1 MIKYIYHCTFDSDRF
16 DFRGEHRMKRG
27 FQPVSRL
34 AVLLLVFLALLN
46 ISPWLNASAG
56 KARTVRVAYPIQEGL
71 TEVDEKGRYS
81 GYTYEYLQ
89 EIAQYTGWNYEFVQ
103 VPGTIDQRLTE
114 LLKMT
119 RTGEVDL
126 MGEILYTKD
135 TASQFDFSGHSY
147 GIAET
152 VLQTLYDVS
161 NDIVVDS
168 QTMQTMRIAVYRN
181 SKLRTQEMMD
191 YCEMNLITPE
201 LIYCENEEE
210 QVQALKDGR
219 ADALLNTSMS
229 YIEGLRTIARF
240 APRPFYFVTAKGDN
254 KGLIKE
260 LNAAMTNIDQTDPNF
275 SARLFEKYFVAPNNK
290 LSFSDAETAFIQK
303 ASVIRAGV
311 LRSQPPYQS
320 YDTKTQKPRGI
331 SVSLLDNI
339 ASRTGLRIEYVVVP
353 DEARLYQMV
362 AAGELDLVA
371 AMTYDYHQAQE
382 NGVSMSRPYAAAQSV
397 VLINSG
403 IGDNSLEG
411 RRLALLDNISLSG
424 DGPENV
430 IRFQTFPD
438 CIKAVN
444 SGAADYLYVDGYTAQ
459 YYLNQSEY
467 HNLRSIPQP
476 SEVRKICFGVSNPG
490 NRELLNILNKAVLTL
505 SEPEIQSLVYQNTA
519 IQQNVTL
526 SGIMRQYPIET
537 VTLISLFL
545 LFIIGALSF
554 GLYQRSKSNQKT
566 ALELQKHLQMY
577 ELMNDYF
584 FEYDYK
590 TKLLMVSNP
599 SQKEKGGA
607 ELTSFDCSLPPQTNT
622 EGKSRPRFLDVVL
635 SGRDEIREI
644 QLDCLDGQKHWLRLA
659 VKTVCSE
666 TGKPAYAIGKIN
678 VIDHEKQEQAKLLE
692 QAQKDSLTNVLNAKV
707 VRNSIE
713 AALSSLWPGTTGALL
728 LIDIDYFKSVNDTYG
743 HMRGDQVLKEV
754 AGILKNSF
762 QNGIVGRPGGDEFI
776 VYLKD
781 MQSRDRLCKQCEAVL
796 AKLHTISLTA
806 EKNVTISA
814 GVALA
819 VPGISYHTLYQMADK
834 ALYSAKRNGRDRFE
848 FASGTDKE

>member
-1 MIKYIYHCTFDSDRF
+1 
-16 DFRGEHRMKRG
+16 MKRA

-34 AVLLLVFLALLN
+34 AVLLLVFLAIIN
-46 ISPWLNASAG
+46 ISPWHDASADKG
-56 KARTVRVAYPIQEGL
+56 RTVRVAYPLQYGL

-103 VPGTIDQRLTE
+103 VPGTIDQRLNE

-119 RTGEVDL
+119 IDGEIDL

-135 TASQFDFSGHSY
+135 TASQYDFSGHSY
-147 GIAET
+147 GTAET
-152 VLQTLYDVS
+152 VLQTLFDAS

-201 LIYCENEEE
+201 LVYCEDLE
-210 QVQALKDGR
+210 QQIQALKDGR
-219 ADALLNTSMS
+219 ADAMLNTSMN
-229 YIEGLRTIARF
+229 YVEGVRTIARF

-254 KGLIKE
+254 KGIIKE

-275 SARLFEKYFVAPNNK
+275 SARLFEKYFVSPNNQ
-290 LSFSDAETAFIQK
+290 LTLSDAETSFVQSA
-303 ASVIRAGV
+303 APIRTGV
-311 LRSQPPYQS
+311 LQS
-320 YDTKTQKPRGI
+320 KAPFQSFDTETHMPKGI
-331 SVSLLDNI
+331 SVSLLENI
-339 ASRTGLRIEYVVVP
+339 SGRTGLRFEFVEVP
-353 DEARLYQMV
+353 NETQLYQMV

-371 AMTYDYHQAQE
+371 AMTYDYDYAQK
-382 NGVSMSRPYAAAQSV
+382 NGVSMSRPYASAQNV
-397 VLINSG
+397 ILINSSLH
-403 IGDNSLEG
+403 DNSLSG
-411 RRLALLDNISLSG
+411 RRMALPDSALLLEY
-424 DGPENV
+424 GPENAV
-430 IRFQTFPD
+430 RFQTLEE
-438 CIKAVN
+438 CVRAVN

-467 HNLRSIPQP
+467 RSLRSVSQS
-476 SEVRKICFGVSNPG
+476 SEVRKICFGIANPG
-490 NRELLNILNKAVLTL
+490 NRELLNVLNKAVLTL
-505 SEPEIQSLVYQNTA
+505 PEHEMQALVYQNTSN
-519 IQQNVTL
+519 QQAVTL
-526 SGIMRQYPIET
+526 SGIMRQYPMET

-545 LFIIGALSF
+545 LCVIGALAF
-554 GLYQRSKSNQKT
+554 GLYQRSKSNRKT

-590 TKLLMVSNP
+590 TKRLMVSNP
-599 SQKEKGGA
+599 NQKEKGGA
-607 ELTSFDCSLPPQTNT
+607 ELTSFDCSLPPQTNSEDKCRT
-622 EGKSRPRFLDVVL
+622 QFLDVVL
-635 SGRDEIREI
+635 SGRDEIREL

-659 VKTVCSE
+659 VKTVYSE
-666 TGKPAYAIGKIN
+666 AGKPAYAIGKIN
-678 VIDHEKQEQAKLLE
+678 IIDHEKQEQAKLLE
-692 QAQKDSLTNVLNAKV
+692 QAQRDSLTNVLNAKA
-707 VRNSIE
+707 VRNGIE
-713 AALSSLWPGTTGALL
+713 AALSSKKPEVTGALL

-754 AGILKNSF
+754 AEILKDSF

-781 MQSRDRLCKQCEAVL
+781 IQSRDQLLNQCTAVL
-796 AKLHTISLTA
+796 ERLHTISLTE

-814 GVALA
+814 GISLA
-819 VPGISYHTLYQMADK
+819 VPGISYNTLYQMADK

-848 FASGTDKE
+848 FASETDK